1 MTDEEY
7 PEYEE
12 PTNEQ
17 LAQFMVVIAPR
28 LIGKDHN
35 LQLDAG
41 MLKRLIESD
50 LRYYQTAKK
59 HHRQFYDEQKRLWG
73 LMMRGKLRCA
83 HIRANGKRCPN
94 VNEAGSFFCG
104 LHKEQFE
111 EEAGEVA
118 EGG

>member
-28 LIGKDHN
+28 LIGQDHN

-50 LRYYQTAKK
+50 PRYYQTARR
-59 HHRQFYDEQKRLWG
+59 HHRTFHDEQKRLYG
-73 LMMRGKLRCA
+73 MMLEGKLRCS
-83 HIRANGKRCPN
+83 HIRDNDKRC
-94 VNEAGSFFCG
+94 VNFQQPGSWFCG
-104 LHKEQFE
+104 LHKGEYE
-111 EEAGEVA
+111 EEVEEAAQGN
-118 EGG
+118 